1 MRLKADPGNLRGE
14 VSINL
19 PGSKSIHNRLLIIQ
33 KLSGGKVDI
42 SGNSQSE
49 DTKFLNSA
57 LNHSS
62 REMFMGEG
70 GTALRFGL
78 AWAAI
83 TPGERVIDGSKRLRE
98 RPIRE
103 LVEVL
108 NDLGADI
115 KSVNGDRKLP
125 LLVKGRKLEG
135 GKARMTQN
143 ISSQFIS
150 ALLMI
155 APYTKKGIS
164 IELPNNQV
172 SMPYIRMTVELM
184 KRAGAKLSESGSEI
198 VVHPA
203 GYKPSSI
210 QVEKDWSSA
219 SYFFE
224 WVLFNENLQI
234 ELPGLSLE
242 SVQGD
247 AQIVHLFKILGV
259 EAREENGSIVVR
271 KAEGSEIKEMD
282 FLEVPDMAQSLAV
295 AAAGIQKRI
304 RLTGLQTLRVK
315 ETDRISA
322 LKSELLKVGVQCSST
337 DSSLEIESFKDPD
350 PNVSIKTFRDHRMA
364 MAFAPLASK
373 LGEIEIQDPSVVA
386 KSFPDYWNEIQKLG
400 VEIIK
405 I

>member
-98 RPIRE
+98 RPITE

-125 LLVKGRKLEG
+125 LLVKGRKIEG

-184 KRAGAKLSESGSEI
+184 KRAGAKLSESESEI
-198 VVHPA
+198 AVHP
-203 GYKPSSI
+203 GVYKPSSI

-386 KSFPDYWNEIQKLG
+386 KSFPDY
-400 VEIIK
+400 
-405 I
+405 